1 MTAHKTIEVIDSLD
15 FSKEIHSGHPYFVHM
30 LDIKPGM
37 KVLDVGCLNGR
48 DCQALQKMG
57 AITTGIDRE
66 QKAINYCKQFP
77 GTWIV
82 ADGTDLPFENDTF
95 DLAIANCV
103 LCEND
108 QEEDM
113 YIRLEM
119 QRVAKKVAICDMEFY
134 G

>member
-1 MTAHKTIEVIDSLD
+1 MKAYKTSEVIGTLD
-15 FSKEIHSGHPYFVHM
+15 LSGEIYSGHPYFVYM
-30 LDIKPGM
+30 LDIAHGM

-48 DCQALQKMG
+48 DCLAMQKMG
-57 AITTGIDRE
+57 AETTGVDRE
-66 QKAINYCKQFP
+66 QKAIDHCKQFP
-77 GTWIV
+77 GEWIV
-82 ADGTDLPFENDTF
+82 ADATNLPFGDNTF

-108 QEEDM
+108 PEEAM

-119 QRVAKKVAICDMEFY
+119 QRVAKKIALCDLEFY